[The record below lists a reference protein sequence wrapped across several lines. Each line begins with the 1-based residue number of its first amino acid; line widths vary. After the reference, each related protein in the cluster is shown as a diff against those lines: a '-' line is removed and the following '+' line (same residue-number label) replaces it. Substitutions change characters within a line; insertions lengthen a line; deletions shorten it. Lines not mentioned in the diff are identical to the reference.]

1 MNTIPV
7 EMLIQNGYQKYFLRM
22 AMKDILNDEVRLN
35 RDKKGFNASF
45 NSLFDIKDN
54 DFLDIIYSKNEINEI
69 IDLKKIDN
77 ILSEDYISNQ
87 DKKMLFNIL
96 NLKIFMR

>member
-1 MNTIPV
+1 MST
-7 EMLIQNGYQKYFLRM
+7 QNGYQKYFLIM
-22 AMKDILNDEVRLN
+22 AMRDTLKDEVRQN
-35 RDKKGFNASF
+35 RDKKGFNTPF
-45 NSLFDIKDN
+45 NLLFNVKDN
-54 DFLDIIYSKNEINEI
+54 DLLNIIYSKNEIKEI

-77 ILSEDYISNQ
+77 ILSEVYIFNQ

>member
-1 MNTIPV
+1 MRDT
-7 EMLIQNGYQKYFLRM
+7 LK
-22 AMKDILNDEVRLN
+22 DEVRQN
-35 RDKKGFNASF
+35 RDKKGFNTPF
-45 NSLFDIKDN
+45 NLLFNVKDN
-54 DFLDIIYSKNEINEI
+54 DLLNIIYSKNEIKEI

-77 ILSEDYISNQ
+77 ILSEVYIFNQ